1 MDANTGRSDTATYLA
16 GIGERYAGLLTDADR
31 RRLASATICGAGC
44 GGVGGWTYDL
54 LARLGCGRIRVA
66 DPEVYDA
73 SNGNRQMCCAS
84 DTVGRN
90 KAEATAE
97 WIRRVNPGVAVEVF
111 PDGVTAQNLDRFM
124 DGASIVIDGIDLAR
138 FEIKK
143 LVFDDARRRG
153 VSVVTC
159 PIFAFGAALAI
170 FDPERS
176 PTFDAYFGAV
186 PPASDRAGR
195 RRFVENLAPGFFSF
209 LPEIDLGAFR
219 GRVREGK
226 VPSVGVGTMVSGALG
241 ATAVV
246 DRVCGWGRLPAV
258 PVTTHV
264 DLLSGRTCRTGPL
277 RRWLIRQLM
286 RRRIRREAGA

>member
-1 MDANTGRSDTATYLA
+1 MDGNTARADAATYLA
-16 GIGERYAGLLTDADR
+16 GIGERYEGLLTSEDR
-31 RRLASATICGAGC
+31 RRLAGATVCGAGC

-66 DPEVYDA
+66 DPESYDA

-97 WIRRVNPGVAVEVF
+97 WIRRVNPGVEVEVF
-111 PDGVTAQNLDRFM
+111 ADGVTEQNLGRFM

-159 PIFAFGAALAI
+159 PIFGFGAALAI
-170 FDPERS
+170 FDPDRS

-186 PPASDRAGR
+186 PPSSDRAGR
-195 RRFVENLAPGFFSF
+195 RRFVESLAPAFFSF
-209 LPEIDLGAFR
+209 LPAVDLAGFR
-219 GRVREGK
+219 RRVQEGK
-226 VPSVGVGTMVSGALG
+226 VPSIGIGTMVSGSLG

-246 DRVCGWGRLPAV
+246 DRVCGWRRLPAV

-264 DLLSGRTCRTGPL
+264 DLLSGRLQRTGPA
-277 RRWLIRQLM
+277 RRWVIRQLM
-286 RRRIRREAGA
+286 RRRISREAGG